1 MTEWTPLKRSTI
13 PLTSNIVMDKIT
25 ETLIRPFDYKSDGC
39 TKFYSYS
46 IPEKLPNS
54 WNIGVIVGAS
64 GTGKSKLL
72 ASFANGTTQEIKWDF
87 DKSIAAH
94 FDDAIDANERLSAA
108 GLMSVP
114 DWVKPFHVLSN
125 GQQFRA
131 NLARSLHN
139 DARIDEFTS
148 VIDRN
153 VAKAASAAMAR
164 YVRKNNVTGIVL
176 ATCHRDILEYLEPD
190 WVIDTDLGQWTSGR
204 YLWRPELVL
213 EIYPASN
220 KIWDYFAPYHY
231 LSESLNKSAR
241 CYVGIWD
248 GQLVGIVAS
257 MAYPS
262 GTVQNA
268 FREHRLVIHPDYQGL
283 GLGPRLSEA
292 IAQHYLDNG
301 KRYFSKTSHPRL
313 GSYRDQSKV
322 WKPTSKNHMK
332 RPDGSDNKRLLKW
345 QIDPNRWSYSHEYI
359 GSNSALQQT
368 KFAPN
373 LLLEQIA

>member
-1 MTEWTPLKRSTI
+1 
-13 PLTSNIVMDKIT
+13 MDDVTK
-25 ETLIRPFDYKSDGC
+25 ELIKPFDYNSEGKSE
-39 TKFYSYS
+39 FFPY
-46 IPEKLPNS
+46 ELPQDLPKE
-54 WNIGVIVGAS
+54 WGIGVIVGAS

-72 ASFANGTTQEIKWDF
+72 NSFSGEITTPKWEEN
-87 DKSIAAH
+87 KSVAFH
-94 FDDAIDANERLSAA
+94 FENPLDANEKLSAS

-114 DWVKPFHVLSN
+114 DWVKPYNVLSN
-125 GQQFRA
+125 GQKFRA
-131 NLARSLHN
+131 DLARSLHN
-139 DARIDEFTS
+139 EAKIDEFTS

-153 VAKAASAAMAR
+153 VAKAASVAMAR
-164 YVRKNNVTGIVL
+164 YVRKNNVKNLVL

-190 WVIDTDLGQWTSGR
+190 WVIDTDRGEWASGR
-204 YLWRPELVL
+204 YLHRPELVL
-213 EIYPASN
+213 EIYPSSN
-220 KIWDYFAPYHY
+220 EIWEHFAPYHY

-241 CYVGIWD
+241 CYVATWE
-248 GQLVGIVAS
+248 GQLVGFVAT

-313 GSYRDQSKV
+313 GGYRDQSSV

-332 RPDGSDNKRLLKW
+332 RPDGSHNRKITRW
-345 QIDPNRWSYSHEYI
+345 EIDPNRWSYSHEYI
-359 GSNSALQQT
+359 GL
-368 KFAPN
+368 
-373 LLLEQIA
+373 